1 MALTDAGKALIDTL
15 LPVHVETERK
25 ILTVL
30 TDGEQRT
37 LNALLAKLLSGLG

>member
-1 MALTDAGKALIDTL
+1 VALTDGGKALIDTL

-25 ILTVL
+25 ILAVL

-37 LNALLAKLLSGLG
+37 LNGLLAKLRSGLG